1 MWKCMLAGVGL
12 LLSVSASGRAA
23 EPLTVLAHEAPP
35 YAWQEKGQSY
45 GFAYE
50 LVRETMQD
58 LGKKSAIEF
67 VSFRRGWQQVQ
78 NVQGQALFVVT
89 RTPEREK
96 SVKWVGPLLK
106 SETYIFQRKG
116 AGLPLYKLEDLGKL
130 NGIAVQL
137 GIGDDTFLTAQ
148 GLTNLYRSP
157 SKPLTLRAL
166 INQRV
171 DAAPFGRHA
180 VPKLLR
186 DAGLPPDS
194 IEQTP
199 LKLFDNDFYIAFSK
213 DVSDETIQRW
223 QKALDKVK
231 RERYEQL
238 YAKYLR

>member
-1 MWKCMLAGVGL
+1 MLKSVLASIGL
-12 LLSVSASGRAA
+12 LLSVSVPGRAA
-23 EPLTVLAHEAPP
+23 EPLTVLAHDVPP
-35 YAWQEKGQSY
+35 YAWQDKGQSY

-50 LVRETMQD
+50 LVRETMLE
-58 LGKKSAIEF
+58 LGEKFPIEF

-78 NVQGQALFVVT
+78 NEQGKALFVVS
-89 RTPEREK
+89 RNPEREK
-96 SVKWVGPLLK
+96 SAKWVGPLLK
-106 SETYIFQRKG
+106 SATYIYQRKG
-116 AGLPLYKLEDLGKL
+116 AGLSLNKLDDLGKL

-137 GIGDDTFLTAQ
+137 GINEDTFLTAQ

-157 SKPLTLRAL
+157 SKSLTLRAL

-186 DAGLPPDS
+186 DAGLPPDA

-199 LKLFDNDFYIAFSK
+199 LKLFDNEFYIAFSK
-213 DVSDETIQRW
+213 DVSDETIERW
-223 QKALDKVK
+223 QKAFDKVK

>member
-1 MWKCMLAGVGL
+1 MWKSVLAGIGL

-23 EPLTVLAHEAPP
+23 EPLTVLAHEASP
-35 YAWQEKGQSY
+35 YAWQEKGQLH

-50 LVRETMQD
+50 LVRETMLE
-58 LGKKSAIEF
+58 LGEKSPIEL
-67 VSFRRGWQQVQ
+67 VSFRRGWQQVL
-78 NVQGQALFVVT
+78 NEQGKALFVVA
-89 RTPEREK
+89 RNPERENAA
-96 SVKWVGPLLK
+96 KWVGPLLK
-106 SETYIFQRKG
+106 SATYIYQRKG
-116 AGLPLYKLEDLGKL
+116 AGLSLNKLEDLGKL

-171 DAAPFGRHA
+171 DAAPFSRHA

-186 DAGLPPDS
+186 DAGLPPDA
-194 IEQTP
+194 IEPTP
-199 LKLFDNDFYIAFSK
+199 IKLFDNDFYIAFSK
-213 DVSDETIQRW
+213 DASDENIERW